1 MSIFVHSAGICESN
15 NVGEGTRIW
24 AFAHVLPGAHIGRDC
39 NICDNVFIENDVVIG
54 DAVTIKSGV
63 QLWDGVRLGHRVFVG
78 PNATFTNDPF
88 PRSKRYRDSF
98 LQTIVEDDA
107 SVGANATVLPG
118 VRIGYQAMIG
128 AGAVVVNDVPAR
140 SIVVGNPGRVVGY
153 AGAIEEK
160 KAMGAPNDSGVHMVP
175 LNSHNDTR
183 GRLIAT
189 ETTALP
195 FEPKRIFLVDSV
207 SSGAARGGHA
217 HRSCHQLLV
226 AVAGE
231 MKVVVDDGRCARVV
245 VMDTPQVGWYL
256 PPMIWS
262 MQFGHTNG
270 AALLVMASHPYDRN
284 DYVSDYAEF
293 VNLAHRN
300 ENKRS

>member
-1 MSIFVHSAGICESN
+1 
-15 NVGEGTRIW
+15 
-24 AFAHVLPGAHIGRDC
+24 
-39 NICDNVFIENDVVIG
+39 
-54 DAVTIKSGV
+54 
-63 QLWDGVRLGHRVFVG
+63 
-78 PNATFTNDPF
+78 
-88 PRSKRYRDSF
+88 
-98 LQTIVEDDA
+98 
-107 SVGANATVLPG
+107 
-118 VRIGYQAMIG
+118 MIG

-153 AGAIEEK
+153 AGAIEEEK
-160 KAMGAPNDSGVHMVP
+160 RQGTPEVSGVHMVR
-175 LNSHNDTR
+175 LNSHSDAR
-183 GRLIAT
+183 GRLIAA

-195 FEPKRIFLVDSV
+195 FEPKRLFFVDSV

-231 MKVVVDDGRCARVV
+231 MKVVVDDGRRARVV
-245 VMDTPQVGWYL
+245 VMDTPEFGWHL

-270 AALLVMASHPYDRN
+270 AVLLVMASDPYDRS

-293 VNLAHRN
+293 INLAHRN
-300 ENKRS
+300 ENKKS